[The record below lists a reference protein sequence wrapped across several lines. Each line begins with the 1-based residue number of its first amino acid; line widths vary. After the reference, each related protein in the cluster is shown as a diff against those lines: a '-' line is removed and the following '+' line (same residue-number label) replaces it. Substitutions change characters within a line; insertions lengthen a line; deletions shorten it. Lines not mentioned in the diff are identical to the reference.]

1 MPSEH
6 SAEKDS
12 MTDGDWRAPSGHPTY
27 SAPRRLPPPADMSTL
42 DLLWAHEQIRDLAHR
57 YALAVNMRD
66 LDALVELF
74 VDDVRGFGGRTGRE
88 ALKEVFRT
96 NISVEVDVLEVTT
109 QVVNLLD
116 ADHATGT
123 VYSRCEMGSRETWA
137 RQSIAYED
145 RYERRDGVW
154 LFVDRKHLLFYGVEV
169 PERPLDQPAAE
180 WPTHVLG
187 RGSLPYDWASW
198 QAVRQT

>member
-1 MPSEH
+1 
-6 SAEKDS
+6 
-12 MTDGDWRAPSGHPTY
+12 MTDGDWRAPSGHRTH
-27 SAPRRLPPPADMSTL
+27 SVPRRPPPPAGMSTL

-88 ALKEVFRT
+88 ALKEVFRA
-96 NISVEVDVLEVTT
+96 NISVDVDVLEVTT
-109 QVVNLLD
+109 QVVNLVD

-123 VYSRCEMGSRETWA
+123 VYSRCEMGSRDTWA

-145 RYERRDGVW
+145 RYERRAGSW

-180 WPTHVLG
+180 WPAHVLG
-187 RGSLPYDWASW
+187 RGSVPYDWPSW
-198 QAVRQT
+198 QAARRS